1 MHTGVTRQVFFE
13 MLDIL
18 TKEFNKIHK
27 NGHFKGI
34 GPGCKLVIALTYW
47 REYRAMR
54 QMGLDYDV
62 ALSTVSDSVRW
73 VEDILFNAGF
83 CIQDIKTE
91 LKNLEEENVK
101 VECII
106 GDVEEQR
113 IERPTINQEDN
124 YSGKKKDHTEKN
136 QILIDEKSEKILN
149 YYCSKG
155 TVHDYQMLKNSDVL
169 PFLEERKISGKFDSG
184 YQGVQK
190 ELTNAVIPFK
200 KSKNHE
206 LTEEEKEH
214 NKKLSKERIKVEH
227 VNRKIKIFRI
237 AKERYRN
244 HQNRYELRMN
254 IMCSIYNRNIG

>member
-1 MHTGVTRQVFFE
+1 

-18 TKEFNKIHK
+18 TEEFNKIHK

-34 GPGCKLVIALTYW
+34 GPGCKLVITLTYW

-62 ALSTVSDSVRW
+62 ALSIISDSVRW
-73 VEDILFNAGF
+73 VEDVLYNAGF
-83 CIQDIKTE
+83 RIQNIKTE
-91 LKNLEEENVK
+91 LENLEKKNGK

-113 IERPTINQEDN
+113 IERPIINQEDN

-136 QILIDEKSEKILN
+136 QILIDEKSEKIIN
-149 YYCSKG
+149 YYYSKG
-155 TVHDYQMLKNSDVL
+155 TVHDYQMLKNSDIL

-190 ELTNAVIPFK
+190 ELTNAIIPFK

-206 LTEEEKEH
+206 LTEEEK
-214 NKKLSKERIKVEH
+214 NITKNYLKKE
-227 VNRKIKIFRI
+227 
-237 AKERYRN
+237 
-244 HQNRYELRMN
+244 
-254 IMCSIYNRNIG
+254 